1 MLNVNYGSRGLT
13 LIEIMAIIGETKKL
27 FAVMLSLVL
36 TLFLNLNQEPY
47 VIFLMQIKK
56 ILYLLII
63 STAMVL
69 CIFGLI
75 ILK

>member
-13 LIEIMAIIGETKKL
+13 SIEIMAIIGETKKL

-56 ILYLLII
+56 ILCLLII

>member
-1 MLNVNYGSRGLT
+1 MLNVNYGSRELT
-13 LIEIMAIIGETKKL
+13 SIEIMALIGETKKL

-56 ILYLLII
+56 ILCLLII

>member
-13 LIEIMAIIGETKKL
+13 SIEITAIIGETKKL

-47 VIFLMQIKK
+47 VIFLIQIRK